1 MNVHCAFPAWTIRH
15 AALFAMV
22 SVTALAGSAVWGAGS
37 TGFQLG
43 LLLVLAAF
51 FGIPHGA
58 LDYVLARPLLRPRY
72 GRKWGVGFIAAYLA
86 VMAVVVALWWAF
98 PTASLAAFLILTLC
112 HFGSGDALTTPGMTR
127 WMRLSEMLARG
138 GVVLTF
144 PAVFSR
150 QEVLQLFAYM
160 VPETGALALVAAL
173 AALAPVA
180 ALALVCCL
188 SGSLLAYK
196 AEKNP
201 LELARGLE
209 LLALAA
215 LFVLLPALL
224 AFAVYFNFLHSIR
237 HLHRAAGDRHPSA
250 LSASFAMIKAA
261 LPITALTLMLGA
273 AAYLLLSGVRFD
285 VAGLVR
291 VTFIGI
297 AAMTYPHALVV
308 AAVDAAGGLDHR
320 PSSSDRTWK
329 NKAVA
334 LDEPA

>member
-1 MNVHCAFPAWTIRH
+1 MNSHRAFPAWTIRH
-15 AALFAMV
+15 AGMFAIV
-22 SVTALAGSAVWGAGS
+22 SVMVLAGSALWGTGS
-37 TGFQLG
+37 TSFHLG

-58 LDYVLARPLLRPRY
+58 LDYVLAEPLLRPRY

-86 VMAVVVALWWAF
+86 GMAVIVALWWAF
-98 PTASLAAFLILTLC
+98 PTASLTAFLILTLV
-112 HFGSGDALTTPGMTR
+112 HFGSGDALSTPKLSR
-127 WMRLSEMLARG
+127 WLRWSEMLARG

-144 PAVFSR
+144 PAIFSR

-160 VPETGALALVAAL
+160 VPETGALALVAVL

-196 AEKNP
+196 VEKNP

-261 LPITALTLMLGA
+261 LPITVLTLVLGA

-285 VAGLVR
+285 VPGLVR

-308 AAVDAAGGLDHR
+308 AVADAAGGLDHR
-320 PSSSDRTWK
+320 PSSSDRTLK
-329 NKAVA
+329 SKAVA
-334 LDEPA
+334 LNEPA

>member
-1 MNVHCAFPAWTIRH
+1 MNAHRAFTAWTIRH
-15 AALFAMV
+15 AALFAIV
-22 SVTALAGSAVWGAGS
+22 SVTALAGSAAWGAGS
-37 TGFQLG
+37 ISFQLG

-58 LDYVLARPLLRPRY
+58 LDYVLARPLLGPRY
-72 GRKWGVGFIAAYLA
+72 GRKWGVGFIATYLA
-86 VMAVVVALWWAF
+86 GMAVVVVLWWAF
-98 PTASLAAFLILTLC
+98 PTASLTAFLILTLY

-150 QEVLQLFAYM
+150 QEVQQLFAYM
-160 VPETGALALVAAL
+160 VPESGALALVAVL

-188 SGSLLAYK
+188 SGSLLAYVRR
-196 AEKNP
+196 NHP
-201 LELARGLE
+201 LDAARVVE

-237 HLHRAAGDRHPSA
+237 HLQRAAGGRQPSA
-250 LSASFAMIKAA
+250 LSASLAMIRAA

-285 VAGLVR
+285 VPGLVR

-308 AAVDAAGGLDHR
+308 AVVDAGGGLDQR

-329 NKAVA
+329 SKALA